1 MLKKHTYD
9 IADRMGIQLSE
20 VTIIEGRNVGCLD
33 THLLNMKTNGRLA
46 SALVN
51 QAELDEVEKGVFGT
65 RLEMK
70 IYKALLNL
78 ELCRE

>member
-1 MLKKHTYD
+1 M
-9 IADRMGIQLSE
+9 
-20 VTIIEGRNVGCLD
+20 IEGHLVGCKE

-46 SALVN
+46 SALVY
-51 QAELDEVEKGVFGT
+51 QAELEEVEKGVFSS
-65 RLEMK
+65 RLELK